1 MIRRMDE
8 PDDTPRRRDSSEVWL
23 VVALVAVTTVMILA
37 CALIAWLE
45 ISGRA

>member
-8 PDDTPRRRDSSEVWL
+8 PDETPRRRDPSEVWL
-23 VVALVAVTTVMILA
+23 IVALVAVTVAMLGA

-45 ISGRA
+45 ISGRV